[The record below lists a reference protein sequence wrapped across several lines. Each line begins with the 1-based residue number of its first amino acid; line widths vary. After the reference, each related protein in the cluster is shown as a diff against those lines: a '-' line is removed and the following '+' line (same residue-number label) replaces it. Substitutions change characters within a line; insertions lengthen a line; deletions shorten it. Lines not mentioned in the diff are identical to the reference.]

1 MTKTFSKDFVP
12 VSKGFWRQFRPH
24 QPIMKSEIH
33 KRRNRMNISSQ
44 IRNHRKRISLSQE
57 ELAERIYVSRQT
69 ISNWETGRS
78 YPDVHN
84 LLLLSALYEISIDEL
99 IKGDV
104 EIMKEK
110 ISNRE
115 LHNLSWMMI
124 LFFALMFLTL
134 PLVKN
139 ISSYYFILTLV
150 FGAAMILY
158 AVKIE
163 KKKKELDIKTYREI
177 VDYMEGTPVERT
189 LEDRKKKLWM
199 ENLLKVIL
207 GMGVGGALAFLLLAL
222 F

>member
-1 MTKTFSKDFVP
+1 
-12 VSKGFWRQFRPH
+12 
-24 QPIMKSEIH
+24 
-33 KRRNRMNISSQ
+33 MNISSQ

-57 ELAERIYVSRQT
+57 ELAEKIYVSRQT

-115 LHNLSWMMI
+115 LHNQTRMMVV
-124 LFFALMFLTL
+124 FFALMFVTL
-134 PLVKN
+134 PMVKN
-139 ISSYYFILTLV
+139 FSEYFFILTLV
-150 FGAAMILY
+150 FGALMILY
-158 AVKIE
+158 AVRIE
-163 KKKKELDIKTYREI
+163 RMKKELDIQTYREI
-177 VDYMEGTPVERT
+177 VDFMEGKPVERT
-189 LEDRKKKLWM
+189 LNDRKKKLWK
-199 ENLLKVIL
+199 ENILKVIF
-207 GMGVGGALAFLLLAL
+207 GMGVGGALAFLLLAI

>member
-1 MTKTFSKDFVP
+1 MTKTFSKDFMP

-104 EIMKEK
+104 EIMKDK
-110 ISNRE
+110 ISSRE
-115 LHNLSWMMI
+115 LHNLTRMMI
-124 LFFALMFLTL
+124 LFFVLMFITL

-139 ISSYYFILTLV
+139 FSDYFFILTLV
-150 FGAAMILY
+150 FGALMMFY

-163 KKKKELDIKTYREI
+163 RMKKDLDIKTYREI
-177 VDYMEGTPVERT
+177 VDFMEGKPVERT
-189 LEDRKKKLWM
+189 ISDRKKKLWK
-199 ENLLKVIL
+199 ENILKVVF

>member
-1 MTKTFSKDFVP
+1 MAATSSTSAYYEI
-12 VSKGFWRQFRPH
+12 R
-24 QPIMKSEIH
+24 EIH
-33 KRRNRMNISSQ
+33 KGRKHMNISSQ
-44 IRNHRKRISLSQE
+44 IRNHRKRIGLSQE
-57 ELAERIYVSRQT
+57 ELAEKIYVSRQT

-110 ISNRE
+110 ISSRE
-115 LHNLSWMMI
+115 LQNLSRMMI
-124 LFFALMFLTL
+124 LFFALMILTL
-134 PLVKN
+134 PLVKKF
-139 ISSYYFILTLV
+139 SDYFFILTLV
-150 FGAAMILY
+150 SGALMMFY

-163 KKKKELDIKTYREI
+163 RMKKELDIRTYREI
-177 VDYMEGTPVERT
+177 VDFMEGKPVERT
-189 LEDRKKKLWM
+189 IDDRKKKLFK
-199 ENLLKVIL
+199 ENILKVVF

>member
-1 MTKTFSKDFVP
+1 
-12 VSKGFWRQFRPH
+12 
-24 QPIMKSEIH
+24 MKSDIH

-104 EIMKEK
+104 EIMKDK
-110 ISNRE
+110 ISSRE
-115 LHNLSWMMI
+115 LHNLTRMMI
-124 LFFALMFLTL
+124 LFFVLMFITL

-139 ISSYYFILTLV
+139 FSDYFFILTLV
-150 FGAAMILY
+150 FGALMMFY

-163 KKKKELDIKTYREI
+163 RMKKDLDIKTYREI
-177 VDYMEGTPVERT
+177 VDFMEGKPVERT
-189 LEDRKKKLWM
+189 ISERKKKLWK
-199 ENLLKVIL
+199 ENILKVVF
-207 GMGVGGALAFLLLAL
+207 GMGVGGALAFLLLAI

>member
-1 MTKTFSKDFVP
+1 M
-12 VSKGFWRQFRPH
+12 
-24 QPIMKSEIH
+24 IMSEIH
-33 KRRNRMNISSQ
+33 KRRKRMNISNQ

-57 ELAERIYVSRQT
+57 ELAEKIYVSRQT

-115 LHNLSWMMI
+115 LHNQTRMMVV
-124 LFFALMFLTL
+124 FFALMFATL

-139 ISSYYFILTLV
+139 FSEYFIILTLV
-150 FGAAMILY
+150 FGTVMILY
-158 AVKIE
+158 AVRIE
-163 KKKKELDIKTYREI
+163 RMKKELDIQTYREI
-177 VDYMEGTPVERT
+177 VDFMEGKPVERT
-189 LEDRKKKLWM
+189 LNDRKKKLWK
-199 ENLLKVIL
+199 ENILKVIF
-207 GMGVGGALAFLLLAL
+207 GMGVGGALAFLLLAI

>member
-1 MTKTFSKDFVP
+1 M
-12 VSKGFWRQFRPH
+12 
-24 QPIMKSEIH
+24 IMSEIH
-33 KRRNRMNISSQ
+33 KRRKRMNISNQ

-57 ELAERIYVSRQT
+57 ELAEKIYVSRQT

-115 LHNLSWMMI
+115 LHNQTRMMVV
-124 LFFALMFLTL
+124 FFALMFATL

-139 ISSYYFILTLV
+139 FSEYFFILTLV
-150 FGAAMILY
+150 FGAVMILY
-158 AVKIE
+158 AVRIE
-163 KKKKELDIKTYREI
+163 RMKKELDIQTYREI
-177 VDYMEGTPVERT
+177 VDFMEGKPVERT
-189 LEDRKKKLWM
+189 LNDRKKKLWK
-199 ENLLKVIL
+199 ENILKVIF
-207 GMGVGGALAFLLLAL
+207 GMSVGGALAFLLLAI

>member
-24 QPIMKSEIH
+24 QPIMKSDIH

-104 EIMKEK
+104 EIMKDK
-110 ISNRE
+110 ISSRE
-115 LHNLSWMMI
+115 LHNLTRMMI
-124 LFFALMFLTL
+124 LFFVLMFITL

-139 ISSYYFILTLV
+139 FSDYFFILTLV
-150 FGAAMILY
+150 FGALMMFY

-163 KKKKELDIKTYREI
+163 RMKKDLDIKTYREI
-177 VDYMEGTPVERT
+177 VDFMEGKPVERT
-189 LEDRKKKLWM
+189 ISERKKKLWK
-199 ENLLKVIL
+199 ENILKVVF
-207 GMGVGGALAFLLLAL
+207 GMGVGGALAFLLLAI

>member
-1 MTKTFSKDFVP
+1 
-12 VSKGFWRQFRPH
+12 
-24 QPIMKSEIH
+24 
-33 KRRNRMNISSQ
+33 MNISSQ
-44 IRNHRKRISLSQE
+44 IRNHRKRIGLSQE
-57 ELAERIYVSRQT
+57 ELAEKIYVSRQT

-110 ISNRE
+110 ISSRE
-115 LHNLSWMMI
+115 LQNLSRMMI
-124 LFFALMFLTL
+124 LFFALMILTL
-134 PLVKN
+134 PLVKKF
-139 ISSYYFILTLV
+139 SDYFFILTLV
-150 FGAAMILY
+150 SGALMMFY

-163 KKKKELDIKTYREI
+163 RMKKELDIRTYREI
-177 VDYMEGTPVERT
+177 VDFMEGKPVERT
-189 LEDRKKKLWM
+189 IDDRKKKLFK
-199 ENLLKVIL
+199 ENILKVVF